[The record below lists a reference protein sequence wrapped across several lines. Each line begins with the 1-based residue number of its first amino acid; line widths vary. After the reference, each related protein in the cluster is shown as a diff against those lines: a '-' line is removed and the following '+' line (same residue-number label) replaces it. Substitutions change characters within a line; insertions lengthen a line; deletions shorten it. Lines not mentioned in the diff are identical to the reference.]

1 MNRWGRKATALL
13 GYGFTVAGLMTPY
26 AAGADCAL
34 GWYFAG
40 FGLLGVGN
48 TAIQV
53 AVNPL
58 LATIVP
64 GERMTSYLTVGQIFR
79 NTSLL
84 LLAPIVTGLV
94 AATGSWRLLL
104 PIYAGLTVVG
114 GLWLQLTPVPEP
126 AQRERSAGLA
136 DCFRLLK
143 NRAVLLSTLGVACF
157 IAADVGIGFLSVR
170 LIDNPSSIL
179 TTTGF
184 YACRIVGTLIGAW
197 VLVKVSDVKYLTWNM
212 TGALALCAALLFVR
226 NEAAIYAAV
235 GVLGFAMACV
245 FATFYAVATKAVP
258 ENANEV
264 AGLMIMASSAGAVSG
279 PVCGAIVRAWGNP
292 HLGMLFVAACVAYML
307 WASIQLKMKN

>member
-1 MNRWGRKATALL
+1 M
-13 GYGFTVAGLMTPY
+13 
-26 AAGADCAL
+26 
-34 GWYFAG
+34 
-40 FGLLGVGN
+40 
-48 TAIQV
+48 
-53 AVNPL
+53 
-58 LATIVP
+58 
-64 GERMTSYLTVGQIFR
+64 
-79 NTSLL
+79 
-84 LLAPIVTGLV
+84 
-94 AATGSWRLLL
+94 
-104 PIYAGLTVVG
+104 
-114 GLWLQLTPVPEP
+114 PEP

-235 GVLGFAMACV
+235 GVLGFA
-245 FATFYAVATKAVP
+245 TKAVP

-264 AGLMIMASSAGAVSG
+264 AGLMIMAISAGAVSG